1 MDKLCRQI
9 EDKLCKTL
17 SFLTQL
23 SFTIESIADEIDNK
37 HLKNALRAVAIES
50 NQYAIE
56 LNTQLRRIA
65 IIPVYP
71 SFNDLEKE
79 LALTTT
85 LNAPN
90 GRGIEVLS
98 ICESCE
104 TFFVALYNDLLN
116 NFLPGPD
123 LKQMIN
129 YQLMGIR
136 SAFMRI
142 RFFNAIR
149 FQQ

>member
-1 MDKLCRQI
+1 MDKLRRQI

-23 SFTIESIADEIDNK
+23 SMTIESIADEIDNK
-37 HLKNALRAVAIES
+37 HLKNALRAVAIET

-79 LALTTT
+79 LALNTT

-90 GRGIEVLS
+90 ERGIEVLS

-104 TFFVALYNDLLN
+104 TFFVALYNDLLSN
-116 NFLPGPD
+116 LLPGPD